1 MAVVKELIREE
12 SDGSISFGNYTLAQK
27 AKLEDFEHAGD
38 LYKVKTFSTM
48 TKLEKN
54 GLFLYES
61 VPGTS
66 VSHFQETADGVSV
79 EVEGA
84 DDAQL
89 IIGLCDDTQYEVFV
103 AGKSAGKM
111 NTGLG
116 GKLNVSVELAGMGE
130 VNVKVVEV

>member
-54 GLFLYES
+54 GLFYTNPFRHKRQSLS
-61 VPGTS
+61 G
-66 VSHFQETADGVSV
+66 DCRRCI
-79 EVEGA
+79 
-84 DDAQL
+84 L
-89 IIGLCDDTQYEVFV
+89 
-103 AGKSAGKM
+103 
-111 NTGLG
+111 
-116 GKLNVSVELAGMGE
+116 
-130 VNVKVVEV
+130 

>member
-61 VPGTS
+61 GHKRQS
-66 VSHFQETADGVSV
+66 LSGDCRRCI
-79 EVEGA
+79 
-84 DDAQL
+84 L
-89 IIGLCDDTQYEVFV
+89 
-103 AGKSAGKM
+103 
-111 NTGLG
+111 
-116 GKLNVSVELAGMGE
+116 
-130 VNVKVVEV
+130 